1 MKKLNLTF
9 CSFPDF
15 SSNAKP
21 LYEYMK
27 KRYKDT
33 MNLVWI
39 VRTDEMYEKLKEKNI
54 EVYKL
59 GTAEYYKYVKKT
71 DVFFTTHADITGEKT
86 DKSLYVELWHGVG
99 LKPIGFLANN
109 TSDSDM
115 AWYNDI
121 KRKIDYFIVPSS
133 FWKVIFSSLF
143 KVEPN
148 RILDIAYP
156 KLDYF
161 VKCDGKTNLNK
172 ILNIDVEQFKK
183 IIYYMPT
190 FKNGCGR
197 KESKLN
203 VSNIF
208 NFENYDEKV
217 LLNYLESKG
226 YLLCIKHHPSEEATI
241 KKIEHPNIKYL
252 DDTLLLENQITINE
266 ILNAADLLITDYSSI
281 GVEFTFLEK
290 PVIYLGNQ
298 LETYRKNR
306 GIIFDN
312 FEFWTDDNISN
323 NIEELIKNI
332 DDCINSKIFN
342 KKRNLWFGNLKDGG
356 CKQLCEFLFDKNG
369 QINKHVKYYK
379 DPELELEKKLNQK
392 NLELENKNRELELKN
407 TELQK
412 IVNSKGWKYLEKIRK
427 IKNKIKEL

>member
-1 MKKLNLTF
+1 MKKLNITF

-33 MNLVWI
+33 MNFTWI
-39 VRTDEMYEKLKEKNI
+39 VRTDEMCEKLKEQNI
-54 EVYKL
+54 EVCKL
-59 GTAEYYKYVKKT
+59 GTEEYYKYVKKT
-71 DVFFTTHADITGEKT
+71 DVFFTTHADITSEKS
-86 DKSLYVELWHGVG
+86 DKALYIELWHGVG

-109 TSDSDM
+109 SNDFDVS
-115 AWYNDI
+115 WYNNI
-121 KRKIDYFIVPSS
+121 NKKIDYFIVPSS
-133 FWKVIFSSLF
+133 FWKVIFSCLF

-161 VKCDGKTNLNK
+161 VKSDGISNLKKLLNLN
-172 ILNIDVEQFKK
+172 VSEFKK

-190 FKNGCGR
+190 YKNGLGR

-203 VSNIF
+203 TNNIF
-208 NFENYDEKV
+208 DFENYDENI
-217 LLNYLESKG
+217 LLEYLKHKN
-226 YLLCIKHHPSEEATI
+226 YLLCIKYHPSEEANVTR
-241 KKIEHPNIKYL
+241 IEHPNIKYI
-252 DDTLLLENQITINE
+252 DDSLLLKNQITINE

-290 PVIYLGNQ
+290 PVIYLGTR

-323 NIEELIKNI
+323 TISELLEKI
-332 DDCINSKIFN
+332 DKCIYSKTIN
-342 KKRNLWFGNLKDGG
+342 QKKNLWFSDLKDGG
-356 CKQLCEFLFDKNG
+356 CKKLCNFLFENDRISK
-369 QINKHVKYYK
+369 KVEYYK
-379 DPELELEKKLNQK
+379 DSELELERKLK
-392 NLELENKNRELELKN
+392 EKELEVELKN
-407 TELQK
+407 KEIEK
-412 IVNSKGWKYLEKIRK
+412 KNSEIEKMMNSKGWKYLEKMRK
-427 IKNKIKEL
+427 IKSKISS